1 MNILKALK
9 EYEEEGWVRSQR
21 HPTLPLSIWN
31 YTEQTQYDGHWDETT
46 LACRGLVVNDDG
58 AIQAL
63 PLQKFFNIEEDRHT
77 PTTNFEIFDKIDGS
91 LLILFYYEG
100 DWIFAT
106 RGSFTS
112 EQAIRAKG
120 IASQWPIDSLDEL
133 DQRFTF
139 LFEIVY
145 PENRIVVD
153 YGDREELILLTAIN
167 PTTRKELPYND
178 LHQFYSKYFTIVTR
192 YDGLD
197 YQKIQE
203 LNTPNSEGFVV
214 KFDNGQR
221 CKIKF
226 ADYVRLHRIMTN
238 VSTTSIYEQLRFNHD
253 IDTWLKDVPDEF
265 YKQIKEYSEEIL
277 AQYRSIETEAKLH
290 YDAISNLKNR
300 KKFAIEALTCPE
312 YSSIMFSMRDDKDY
326 SQIIWKTIK
335 PEYRK
340 L

>member
-1 MNILKALK
+1 MSILKELK
-9 EYEEEGWVRSQR
+9 ENEQAGWVRSQR
-21 HPTLPLSIWN
+21 HPYLPLSIWN
-31 YTEQTQYDGHWDETT
+31 YTEQTQFDGHWNETT
-46 LACRGLVVNDDG
+46 LSCRGLVVNDDG

-63 PLQKFFNIEEDRHT
+63 PLQKFFNIEEAKHT
-77 PTTNFEIFDKIDGS
+77 PTTNFEVFDKVDGS

-112 EQAIRAKG
+112 EQAIRAKV
-120 IASQWPIDSLDEL
+120 IASRWPTTSIEEL
-133 DQRFTF
+133 DPRFTF

-153 YGDREELILLTAIN
+153 YGDKEELVLLTAIN
-167 PTTRKELPYND
+167 PTNRKELSYND
-178 LHQFYSKYFTIVTR
+178 LHQFYSEYFTVVTR
-192 YDGLD
+192 YDRLD
-197 YQKIQE
+197 YKNIQK

-226 ADYVRLHRIMTN
+226 ADYVRLHRIMTDL
-238 VSTTSIYEQLRFNHD
+238 STTTVYEKLRFGHD
-253 IDTWLKDVPDEF
+253 INDWLKDVPDEF
-265 YKQIKEYSEEIL
+265 YKHIKEYADEL
-277 AQYRSIETEAKLH
+277 TTQYNYMETEARLR
-290 YDAISNLKNR
+290 YYAISNLKNR
-300 KKFAIEALTCPE
+300 KKFAAEALTCPE